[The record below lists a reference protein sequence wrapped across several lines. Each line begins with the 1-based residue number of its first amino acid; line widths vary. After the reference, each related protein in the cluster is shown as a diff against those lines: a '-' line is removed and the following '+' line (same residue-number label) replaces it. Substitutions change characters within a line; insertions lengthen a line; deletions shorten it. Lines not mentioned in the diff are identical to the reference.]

1 MQARTQTADV
11 LKGIAVLLMIQVHIV
26 ELFATEDIYYSSIGK
41 ILLFLGGP
49 PVAPMFMILFGY
61 FIYSSQK
68 TTLQLIKRGLGIFA
82 LGMLLNLALNFNL
95 IVSVYQQKIKV
106 DVWPYIFG
114 VDIFQFAG
122 LSLIIIAI
130 LKNSFQ
136 KYTTLIFSLI
146 FICTLLGKILIHHPP
161 SNDILLFSTAFF
173 YGSCNWSYFPLLP
186 WLAYPLAGVALY
198 QMQQHYDFNFIKS
211 IKTKLVGLIIFAAFI
226 VLTIFYAI
234 SIASDLQTYYHHGTL
249 FFLWT
254 IAFCAGYG
262 MLIHEITQRIRE
274 NIIVNY
280 IKWLGKHVT
289 LIYVIQ
295 WIIIGNL
302 ATEIYKTVS
311 NPVYLIGCFI
321 GIVILSNALA
331 FLILKLKFYLHN
343 RTLA

>member
-61 FIYSSQK
+61 FVYSSQK

-95 IVSVYQQKIKV
+95 IVSVCQQKLQV
-106 DVWPYIFG
+106 DIWPYIFG
-114 VDIFQFAG
+114 VDILQFAG
-122 LSLIIIAI
+122 LSLIILSF
-130 LKNSFQ
+130 LKPVMQLSLRP
-136 KYTTLIFSLI
+136 TLSVMFLAPFLSLI
-146 FICTLLGKILIHHPP
+146 LVHKIP
-161 SNDILLFSTAFF
+161 NNNILLFISAFF
-173 YGSCNWSYFPLLP
+173 YGSSNWSYFPLFP
-186 WLAYPLAGVALY
+186 WLAYPLAGMALY
-198 QMQQHYDFNFIKS
+198 QVQQHYDFSFLKS
-211 IKTKLVGLIIFAAFI
+211 IKTKLVGLTIFATFM
-226 VLTIFYAI
+226 VLTISYGT

-249 FFLWT
+249 YFLWA

-289 LIYVIQ
+289 LVYVIQ
-295 WIIIGNL
+295 WIIIGNV

-311 NPVYLIGCFI
+311 NPIYLASYYI
-321 GIVILSNALA
+321 GIVSIVSGFTYF
-331 FLILKLKFYLHN
+331 FLKIKSKI
-343 RTLA
+343 